1 MKKKLNKVFSR
12 AKSQNKV
19 YQPTLARIR
28 VNKKNNSKSKREVTY
43 ANLQGLASLSKARK
57 E

>member
-28 VNKKNNSKSKREVTY
+28 VNKKNNSSSWWKSIY
-43 ANLQGLASLSKARK
+43 NLFF
-57 E
+57 